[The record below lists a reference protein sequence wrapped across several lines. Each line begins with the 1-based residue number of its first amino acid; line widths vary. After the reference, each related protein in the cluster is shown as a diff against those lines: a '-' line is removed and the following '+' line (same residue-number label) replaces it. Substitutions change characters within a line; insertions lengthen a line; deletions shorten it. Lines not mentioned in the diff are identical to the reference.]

1 MPSFGRNANGETEAR
16 RASPAATRPRD
27 AAPSGRAGAESE
39 PARGARGAGL
49 GAPPRSAAHRAFPTA
64 GPERWHEDFPI
75 AKGKRQSPVDID
87 TKAAAH
93 DPSLKPLCVGYE
105 RATSRRILNNG
116 HSFNVEFDDSQDKAG
131 QCLQKAWRPSPSS
144 GFPTCAGAGRGGG
157 RCGAP
162 SPAQEEPLRAGGG
175 LHRGPQEPAGHPE
188 LNGGCF
194 SPQRPAVCAGRWVRE
209 ATRP

>member
-131 QCLQKAWRPSPSS
+131 QCLQKARRPSPSS
-144 GFPTCAGAGRGGG
+144 RFPTCAGAGRGGG
-157 RCGAP
+157 GGVEPPPQPRRSRSGRAGACTGAP
-162 SPAQEEPLRAGGG
+162 RS
-175 LHRGPQEPAGHPE
+175 
-188 LNGGCF
+188 
-194 SPQRPAVCAGRWVRE
+194 RPV
-209 ATRP
+209 TPS

>member
-1 MPSFGRNANGETEAR
+1 MTARPRTHRAAPRSRRWTRANSCPAAR
-16 RASPAATRPRD
+16 RATMSHHW
-27 AAPSGRAGAESE
+27 GYGA
-39 PARGARGAGL
+39 
-49 GAPPRSAAHRAFPTA
+49 HN

-131 QCLQKAWRPSPSS
+131 QCLQKARRPSPSS
-144 GFPTCAGAGRGGG
+144 RFPTCAGAGRGGG
-157 RCGAP
+157 GVEPPPQPRRSRSGRAGACTGAP
-162 SPAQEEPLRAGGG
+162 RS
-175 LHRGPQEPAGHPE
+175 
-188 LNGGCF
+188 
-194 SPQRPAVCAGRWVRE
+194 RPV
-209 ATRP
+209 TPS